1 MHSGITTENNNSTAS
16 MGIPKPQAGAPHYAS
31 LGIVSPQPIRR
42 VNVNILDTIE
52 EMEEVR

>member
-1 MHSGITTENNNSTAS
+1 MHSGITTENNNSTAG

-52 EMEEVR
+52 EMEEVS